1 MDKALDKQHFKDE
14 LIISSI
20 ALAIPAMLFLFCML
34 WADSALPGQRDA
46 SATQMAE
53 ASTTSGTRASE
64 VARIAHMLGIRVR
77 PATNHDISH
86 YSLRTHSG
94 AVITWVNPSGPLGRT
109 GMEVNDIILE
119 VNGRPVKDAQD
130 ILHILSSHVI
140 RGGLIVRALDHRT
153 GRSGYVQLPL
163 P

>member
-1 MDKALDKQHFKDE
+1 MERSRDKQHFKNE
-14 LIISSI
+14 LIISYI
-20 ALAIPAMLFLFCML
+20 ALAIPAMLFLL
-34 WADSALPGQRDA
+34 SLIWPDSATPSDRNVRAREMAQTRTTH
-46 SATQMAE
+46 SA
-53 ASTTSGTRASE
+53 RANE
-64 VARIAHMLGIRVR
+64 VARIEQILGIRVR
-77 PATNHDISH
+77 PATNHDIGH
-86 YSLRTHSG
+86 YSLRTRSG

-119 VNGRPVKDAQD
+119 VDGRPVRDAQD
-130 ILHILSSHVI
+130 ILRILSSHVI